1 MKKEDIT
8 GIIVY
13 LVIIV
18 LAVVFGLTVLQKH
31 ASESTLSGFPYV
43 LYIVGAVLS
52 GALFN
57 GIMFEMAHVL
67 GAKLGKYEILSKRCS
82 CLTLLQPC
90 GL

>member
-18 LAVVFGLTVLQKH
+18 LAVVFGLTVLQTH
-31 ASESTLSGFPYV
+31 APESSLSGFPYV

-52 GALFN
+52 GAL
-57 GIMFEMAHVL
+57 
-67 GAKLGKYEILSKRCS
+67 
-82 CLTLLQPC
+82 
-90 GL
+90 